1 MSSHVGEW
9 EPVNT
14 LLTAVIV
21 AVFVVFALIER
32 ASRRLITFELR
43 DGRVVSARGR
53 APPGLVGEVEDLA
66 MRDRV
71 QGRFVVLVN
80 GDGVGVRA
88 DTSIAPSTTERL
100 RNVVGRFPLAAWR
113 NAPRIR

>member
-1 MSSHVGEW
+1 MLPLYLAGF
-9 EPVNT
+9 
-14 LLTAVIV
+14 V
-21 AVFVVFALIER
+21 AFCVVFALIVR

-53 APPGLVGEVEDLA
+53 APPGLRGEVEDLA

-71 QGRFVVLVN
+71 QGRFVVLVA
-80 GDGVGVRA
+80 GDEVEVHA
-88 DTSIAPSTTERL
+88 DTSIAPSTAERL